1 MKRFSNYSLSGI
13 ITNGIKSLSTLK
25 GFPEAALQLICDDSW
40 RSEGK
45 RPELFE
51 IRRGRIE
58 FSGRPEQALEAS
70 K

>member
-1 MKRFSNYSLSGI
+1 LN
-13 ITNGIKSLSTLK
+13 
-25 GFPEAALQLICDDSW
+25 GFPAAALPLIGDDSW

-51 IRRGRIE
+51 IRQRRIE

>member
-1 MKRFSNYSLSGI
+1 MSG
-13 ITNGIKSLSTLK
+13 L
-25 GFPEAALQLICDDSW
+25 PEAALQLICDDSW

-51 IRRGRIE
+51 IHHRWIE